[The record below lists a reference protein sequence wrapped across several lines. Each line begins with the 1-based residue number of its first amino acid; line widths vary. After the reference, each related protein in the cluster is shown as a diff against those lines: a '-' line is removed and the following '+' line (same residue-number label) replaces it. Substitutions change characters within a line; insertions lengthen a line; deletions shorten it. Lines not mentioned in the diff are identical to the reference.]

1 MEKDTKLTRPSGYG
15 IRQTHLHSS
24 LKIDL
29 RVIVTSFRGESFS
42 YANDF
47 SLTLYFCG
55 AEQDF

>member
-1 MEKDTKLTRPSGYG
+1 MEKDTKLTPPSGYG
-15 IRQTHLHSS
+15 TRQTHLHSS

-29 RVIVTSFRGESFS
+29 RVIVTSFS
-42 YANDF
+42 YANDS